1 MQRAGAVGLGSSNDF
16 HKPFRPEATFGR
28 IPVRMDAAAGR
39 PCDVIAVAYAANGD
53 RPALRYG
60 LVNATCQEEP
70 SLLERLLEE
79 VRGFHASTQ
88 QCAAAR
94 AGGSVIGAVL
104 AALGASV
111 VAVLILRA
119 MAEWRVTRP
128 DQPPTEA

>member
-1 MQRAGAVGLGSSNDF
+1 MEPTPGEDADPGADPGNDELVLHPNVPTRGPLLAAFAAVVVCGALG
-16 HKPFRPEATFGR
+16 
-28 IPVRMDAAAGR
+28 
-39 PCDVIAVAYAANGD
+39 
-53 RPALRYG
+53 ALIGYG
-60 LVNATCQEEP
+60 LVNTTCQEEP